1 MTLLALT
8 LQAAA
13 MAVEPAGA
21 VQQATQTPPPA
32 QVQQQPVQEPAPA
45 PSEEELEEGYDL
57 GRVDAA
63 GTRRGSVIGDI
74 EPDIVLDE
82 SMIAT
87 YGAST
92 IGELLQA
99 LEPLTQSNR
108 GRGGGQPIMLVNG
121 RRISGFR
128 EIANI
133 PTEAIER
140 TEILPEEVAL
150 SYGYAA
156 DRRVVNFVLKP
167 NFRSTQLQ
175 GSVRVPTQGGR
186 TSLNGEAGLFTVQGG
201 ARWNLDIGA
210 SRDTALFE
218 DERDI
223 TRDTGLPF
231 SRLGTVAGLLPGGQ
245 IDPALSALAGSTVTT
260 ALAPITAAS
269 GPVGLSSFVPGAGQR
284 VAEDATAWRTLLPRR
299 EEARINASMTRGLT
313 QNTNGTF
320 RGGLTDTSSLS
331 YLGLPG
337 VTLTLPGPNTFS
349 PFASDAL
356 VYRYFNDPD
365 SMSRQVDTRAL
376 ELATVLD
383 GFIGDDWRW
392 TFNGNYDR
400 TETDTRTGRGLDA
413 SAFQT
418 RLNANDPTANP
429 FGDVMGLVRAPADTA
444 NSVSSFL
451 NAEMV
456 LTGTPWE
463 WQAGKLNSTLRFGLN
478 RRDLDSVSV
487 RSGVTTEREQSRDT
501 ANFQG
506 SFSLPLTNKEAGVG
520 AAFGDLSANLNFGY
534 EELSDFGGLSTFG
547 GGLNW
552 SPNDDWS
559 FIASYTAEQGA
570 PSVSQL
576 NDPIVSTP
584 NVQVF
589 DFATG
594 QSVNITRI
602 DGGNPNLESDDRQ
615 VFKLGLNWQP
625 LKDHDLRITSDYTA
639 SRIENQIATFPTIT
653 PDLEAAFPGRFLRDG
668 GGNLISIDA
677 RPVNFE
683 YQERQELRT
692 GFNFSRAFGAAT
704 GPVPGQGGP
713 GGGPRGGGGARG
725 GGPAG
730 APMMITMGGPGPGGG
745 SGGARGAPQ
754 GEIRFGRPRG
764 PQMQPGQGRFNV
776 SLYHTWRIQDEVLI
790 RSGLPL
796 LDLLDGASVSGRGGS
811 PRHELQGQAG
821 VFKSGM
827 GAFLNVTWRDET
839 RVAGGLGGQDL
850 FFSDQTTVNLNM
862 FADLGQRPGLVAKYP
877 WLKGSR
883 INVGVSNLFDS
894 RLDVRDANGDTPPGY
909 LPDQLDP
916 TGRQV
921 FINFRKLF

>member
-8 LQAAA
+8 LHAAA
-13 MAVEPAGA
+13 LAVEPSVAG
-21 VQQATQTPPPA
+21 
-32 QVQQQPVQEPAPA
+32 QQQPVQSPPAAQSVQTPAPA
-45 PSEEELEEGYDL
+45 PAPPQEPDASDEPEAAIDL
-57 GRVDAA
+57 GQVQAAA
-63 GTRRGSVIGDI
+63 GKRRGSVIGDI

-92 IGELLQA
+92 IGELLAA

-108 GRGGGQPIMLVNG
+108 GRGGGQPVLLVNG

-128 EIANI
+128 EISNI

-150 SYGYAA
+150 SYGYRA
-156 DRRVVNFVLKP
+156 DQRVVNFVLKP
-167 NFRSTQLQ
+167 NFRSTQVQ

-186 TSLNGEAGLFTVQGG
+186 TSLNGEVGQFTVGGG
-201 ARWNLDIGA
+201 ARWNLDIGGT
-210 SRDTALFE
+210 RDTALFE

-223 TRDTGLPF
+223 TRNTGLPF
-231 SRLGTVAGLLPGGQ
+231 SRLGTVGGLLAGGE
-245 IDPALSALAGSTVTT
+245 IDPALSGLAGSTVTS
-260 ALAPITAAS
+260 ALAPTAAAN
-269 GPVGLSSFVPGAGQR
+269 GPVGLSAFVPGAGQR

-299 EEARINASMTRGLT
+299 EEARINGSVTRGLS
-313 QNTNGTF
+313 QNTNATF
-320 RGGLTDTSSLS
+320 RAGLTDTSSLS

-337 VTLTLPGPNTFS
+337 VTLALPGPNAFS

-356 VYRYFNDPD
+356 VYRYFDDPD
-365 SMSRQVDTRAL
+365 SLSRQVDTRAL
-376 ELATVLD
+376 EVATVLD
-383 GFIGDDWRW
+383 GFIGDNWRW

-413 SAFQT
+413 SAFQA

-429 FGDVMGLVRAPADTA
+429 FGEVSGLTRAPTDTA
-444 NSVSSFL
+444 SSVNSYL
-451 NAEMV
+451 NGELV
-456 LTGTPWE
+456 VTGSLWE
-463 WQAGKLNSTLRFGLN
+463 APAGRLNSTLRFGLN
-478 RRDLDSVSV
+478 RRELDSTSF
-487 RSGVTTEREQSRDT
+487 RAGVTTDREQSRDT
-501 ANFQG
+501 ASVQG
-506 SFSLPLTNKEAGVG
+506 SFSMPLTDKERGVG
-520 AAFGDLSANLNFGY
+520 AGFGDLSANINFGY
-534 EELSDFGGLSTFG
+534 EELSDFGGLSTLG

-552 SPNDDWS
+552 SATADWS
-559 FIASYTAEQGA
+559 FIVSYTAEQGA

-576 NDPIVSTP
+576 NDPILSTP

-602 DGGNPNLESDDRQ
+602 DGGNPNLTADDRQ
-615 VFKLGLNWQP
+615 VFKFGFNWQP
-625 LKDHDLRITSDYTA
+625 LKDADLRITSDYTA

-653 PDLEAAFPGRFLRDG
+653 PDLEIAFPTRFTRDVA
-668 GGNLISIDA
+668 GNLVSIDA

-692 GFNFSRAFGAAT
+692 GFNFSRAFGEPT
-704 GPVPGQGGP
+704 GPAPGQGGP
-713 GGGPRGGGGARG
+713 GGGRGGPGGGGPVMMTMSSGPGPGGGGGGARG
-725 GGPAG
+725 GG
-730 APMMITMGGPGPGGG
+730 
-745 SGGARGAPQ
+745 
-754 GEIRFGRPRG
+754 GEFRIQGRPRG
-764 PQMQPGQGRFNV
+764 PMMQPGQGRLNV
-776 SLYHTWRIQDEVLI
+776 SVYHTWRLQDELLI
-790 RSGLPL
+790 RSGLPV

-811 PRHELQGQAG
+811 PRHEVQAQGG

-827 GAFLNVTWRDET
+827 GAFLNITWRDET
-839 RVAGGLGGQDL
+839 RVAGGLTGQDL
-850 FFSDQTTVNLNM
+850 FFSDQMTVNLNM
-862 FADLGQRPGLVAKYP
+862 FADLGQQRGLVAKYP

-883 INVGVSNLFDS
+883 IGLSLTNLFDT
-894 RLDVRDANGDTPPGY
+894 RLDVRDANGDTPQGY

-921 FINFRKLF
+921 SINFRKLF

>member
-13 MAVEPAGA
+13 LAAEPTGA
-21 VQQATQTPPPA
+21 MQQATPPA
-32 QVQQQPVQEPAPA
+32 QVQAQTPQEPAAASGPTGA
-45 PSEEELEEGYDL
+45 PLEGYDL

-74 EPDIVLDE
+74 EPDLVLDE

-92 IGELLQA
+92 IQELLA
-99 LEPLTQSNR
+99 AIEPLTQSNR
-108 GRGGGQPIMLVNG
+108 GRGGGQPILLVNG

-128 EIANI
+128 EIHNI

-167 NFRSTQLQ
+167 SFRSTQVQ
-175 GSVRVPTQGGR
+175 GSVRAPTQGGR
-186 TSLNGEAGLFTVQGG
+186 TSLNTDVGLFAVSGG
-201 ARWNLDIGA
+201 ARWNLDVGA

-223 TRDTGLPF
+223 TRDTGVPF
-231 SRLGTVAGLLPGGQ
+231 SRLGTVGGLLAGGE
-245 IDPALSALAGSTVTT
+245 IDPALSGLAGSTVTS
-260 ALAPITAAS
+260 ALAPIAAAG
-269 GPVGLSSFVPGAGQR
+269 GPVGLSAFVPGAGQR
-284 VAEDATAWRTLLPRR
+284 VAEDATAYRTLLPRR
-299 EEARINASMTRGLT
+299 EEARIGASMTRGLT
-313 QNTNGTF
+313 QNTNSTF
-320 RGGLTDTSSLS
+320 RANLTDSSSLS

-337 VTLTLPGPNTFS
+337 VTLTLPGPNAYS

-356 VYRYFNDPD
+356 VYRYFDDPD

-418 RLNANDPTANP
+418 RLTANDPTANP
-429 FGDVMGLVRAPADTA
+429 FGEVAGLTRAPADTA
-444 NSVSSFL
+444 YSVNSFL
-451 NAEMV
+451 NGELI

-463 WQAGKLNSTLRFGLN
+463 APAGRLNSTLRFGLN
-478 RRDLDSVSV
+478 RRSLESTSV
-487 RSGVTTEREQSRDT
+487 RSGVATGRDQSRDT
-501 ANFQG
+501 ASFQS
-506 SFSLPLTNKEAGVG
+506 SFSLPLTDKARGVG

-584 NVQVF
+584 NVPVF

-615 VFKLGLNWQP
+615 VLKLGLNWQP
-625 LKDHDLRITSDYTA
+625 LKDADLRITSDYTA

-653 PDLEAAFPGRFLRDG
+653 PDLEAAFPSRFTRNGAGD
-668 GGNLISIDA
+668 LISIDA

-692 GFNFSRAFGAAT
+692 GFNFSRAFGQPT
-704 GPVPGQGGP
+704 GPAPGQGGP
-713 GGGPRGGGGARG
+713 AGGPQGGGGARG
-725 GGPAG
+725 GPGGGGPV
-730 APMMITMGGPGPGGG
+730 MMMMGPGPGPGG
-745 SGGARGAPQ
+745 GGARGAPQ
-754 GEIRFGRPRG
+754 AEIRFGRPRG
-764 PQMQPGQGRFNV
+764 PAMQPGQGRLNV

-790 RSGLPL
+790 RSGLPV

-811 PRHELQGQAG
+811 PRHEIQGQAG
-821 VFKSGM
+821 VFKGGM

-839 RVAGGLGGQDL
+839 RVSGGLGGQEL
-850 FFSDQTTVNLNM
+850 FFSDQATVNLNM
-862 FADLGQRPGLVAKYP
+862 FADLGQRQGLVAKYP

-883 INVGVSNLFDS
+883 INLGVTNLFDS
-894 RLDVRDANGDTPPGY
+894 RLEVRDASGATPLGY

-921 FINFRKLF
+921 SINFRKLF

>member
-8 LQAAA
+8 LHAAA
-13 MAVEPAGA
+13 LVSEPAGA
-21 VQQATQTPPPA
+21 AQQATQAPPPA
-32 QVQQQPVQEPAPA
+32 QVQPQPVPASRA
-45 PSEEELEEGYDL
+45 PTDEELANAYDL
-57 GRVDAA
+57 GTVDAPTA
-63 GTRRGSVIGDI
+63 RRGSVIGDI
-74 EPDIVLDE
+74 EPDLVLDE

-92 IGELLQA
+92 IQELLA
-99 LEPLTQSNR
+99 AIEPLTQSNR
-108 GRGGGQPIMLVNG
+108 GRGGGQPILLVNG

-128 EIANI
+128 EIHNI

-167 NFRSTQLQ
+167 SFRSTQVQ
-175 GSVRVPTQGGR
+175 SSVRTPTQGGR
-186 TSLNGEAGLFTVQGG
+186 TSLNTDVGLFAVSGG
-201 ARWNLDIGA
+201 ARWNVDVGA

-223 TRDTGLPF
+223 TRNTGSPF
-231 SRLGTVAGLLPGGQ
+231 SRLGTVGGMPAGGE
-245 IDPALSALAGSTVTT
+245 IDPALSGLAGSTVTS
-260 ALAPITAAS
+260 ALAPTTAAN
-269 GPVGLSSFVPGAGQR
+269 GAVGLSAFVPGAGLR

-299 EEARINASMTRGLT
+299 EEVRIGASMTRGLS
-313 QNTNGTF
+313 QNTNSTI
-320 RGGLTDTSSLS
+320 RANLTDTSSLS

-337 VTLTLPGPNTFS
+337 VTLTLPGPNPFS
-349 PFASDAL
+349 PFTNDAL
-356 VYRYFNDPD
+356 VYRYFDDPG
-365 SMSRQVDTRAL
+365 SLARQVDTRAL
-376 ELATVLD
+376 ELATLLD

-418 RLNANDPTANP
+418 RLNANDPGANP
-429 FGDVMGLVRAPADTA
+429 FGDVTGLTRTPSDTA
-444 NSVSSFL
+444 NSVNSFL
-451 NAEMV
+451 NGELV
-456 LTGTPWE
+456 LNGSPWE
-463 WQAGKLNSTLRFGLN
+463 GPAGKANSTLRLSLN
-478 RRDLDSVSV
+478 RRALDSTSV
-487 RSGVTTEREQSRDT
+487 RSGVTIDREQSRDT
-501 ANFQG
+501 ASVQG
-506 SFSLPLTNKEAGVG
+506 SFSLPLTDRERGVG
-520 AAFGDLSANLNFGY
+520 AAFGDLSANINLGY
-534 EELSDFGGLSTFG
+534 EELSDFGGLSTLG

-552 SPNDDWS
+552 SPNADWS
-559 FIASYTAEQGA
+559 FIVSYTAEQGA

-594 QSVNITRI
+594 QSVNVTRV
-602 DGGNPNLESDDRQ
+602 DGGNPDLGSDDRQ

-653 PDLEAAFPGRFLRDG
+653 PDLERAFPSRFTRDG
-668 GGNLISIDA
+668 SGNLVSIDA

-692 GFNFSRAFGAAT
+692 GFNFSRAFGEPT
-704 GPVPGQGGP
+704 GPAPGQGGP
-713 GGGPRGGGGARG
+713 GGGRGGPGGARGGPGGGAPMMIMQSGPGPGPGGGARG
-725 GGPAG
+725 GGNFEVR
-730 APMMITMGGPGPGGG
+730 M
-745 SGGARGAPQ
+745 
-754 GEIRFGRPRG
+754 GRPRG
-764 PQMQPGQGRFNV
+764 PMMQPGQGRLQL
-776 SLYHTWRIQDEVLI
+776 SLYHTWRIQDELLI
-790 RSGLPL
+790 RGGLPV

-811 PRHELQGQAG
+811 PRHEIQAQGG
-821 VFKSGM
+821 VFRSGM
-827 GAFLNVTWRDET
+827 GAFLNITWRDET
-839 RVAGGLGGQDL
+839 RVNGGLTGQDL
-850 FFSDQTTVNLNM
+850 FFSDQATVNLNM
-862 FADLGQRPGLVAKYP
+862 FADLGQRPGLVARYP

-883 INVGVSNLFDS
+883 INLGVTNLFDS
-894 RLDVRDANGDTPPGY
+894 RLDVRDASGATPQGY